1 MAGRKMEREL
11 MKEIEKR
18 GSEQYVLEFIGDGGS
33 VKALADD
40 LGCSRS
46 YLSGCLNK
54 RPEYRAALEEGRSM
68 QADTL
73 AEQSMAIVDDMAMKG
88 EYKSEDVALA
98 RERIAVRKWLA
109 ALNNPDRFAP
119 KDKGV
124 TINVA
129 NLHLDALKKVTAEL
143 KDVTPKAQEIEY
155 DSGDE

>member
-54 RPEYRAALEEGRSM
+54 RPEYRAALEEGRRM

-73 AEQSMAIVDDMAMKG
+73 AGQSMAIVDDMAMKG

>member
-11 MKEIEKR
+11 MEKITKL
-18 GSEQYVLEFIGDGGS
+18 GSEKYVLEYIGDGGS
-33 VKALADD
+33 VQSLAND

-54 RPEYRAALEEGRSM
+54 RPEYRAALEEGRRM
-68 QADTL
+68 QAETY
-73 AEQSMAIVDDMAMKG
+73 AEQSMAIVDDMAVRG

-109 ALNNPDRFAP
+109 ALNNPDRFAA
-119 KDKGV
+119 KDRGV

-143 KDVTPKAQEIEY
+143 KDVTPQAQEIEH

>member
-54 RPEYRAALEEGRSM
+54 RPEYRAALAEGRKM
-68 QADTL
+68 QADTF
-73 AEQSMAIVDDMAMKG
+73 AEQSMAIVDDMAVKG

-109 ALNNPDRFAP
+109 ALNNPDRFAA

-143 KDVTPKAQEIEY
+143 KDVTPQAQEIEY

>member
-11 MKEIEKR
+11 MEKITKL
-18 GSEQYVLEFIGDGGS
+18 GSEKYVLEYIGDGGS
-33 VKALADD
+33 VQSLAND

-54 RPEYRAALEEGRSM
+54 RPEYRAALEEGRRM
-68 QADTL
+68 QAETY
-73 AEQSMAIVDDMAMKG
+73 AEQSMAIVDDMAVRG

-109 ALNNPDRFAP
+109 ALNNPDRFAA
-119 KDKGV
+119 KDRGV

-143 KDVTPKAQEIEY
+143 KDVTPQAQEIEY

>member
-33 VKALADD
+33 VQALAND

-54 RPEYRAALEEGRSM
+54 RPEYRAALEEGRRM

-73 AEQSMAIVDDMAMKG
+73 AEQSMAIVDDMAMNG

>member
-54 RPEYRAALEEGRSM
+54 RPEYRAALEEGRRM
-68 QADTL
+68 QAETY
-73 AEQSMAIVDDMAMKG
+73 AEQSLDIVDKMAETG
-88 EYKSEDVALA
+88 DYRSEDVALA
-98 RERIAVRKWLA
+98 RERIAVRKWMA
-109 ALNNPDRFAP
+109 ALNNPDRFAA

-129 NLHLDALKKVTAEL
+129 NLHLDALKKVTGEL
-143 KDVTPKAQEIEY
+143 KDVTPKAQEIEH

>member
-46 YLSGCLNK
+46 YLSNCLNK
-54 RPEYRAALEEGRSM
+54 RPEYRAALEEGRRM

>member
-33 VKALADD
+33 VQALAND

-54 RPEYRAALEEGRSM
+54 RPEYRAALEEGRRM